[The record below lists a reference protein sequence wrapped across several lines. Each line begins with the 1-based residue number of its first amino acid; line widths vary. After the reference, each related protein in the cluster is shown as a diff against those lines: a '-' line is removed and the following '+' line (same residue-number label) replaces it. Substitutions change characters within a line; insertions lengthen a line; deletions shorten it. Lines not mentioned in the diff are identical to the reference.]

1 MLDDFWYVKA
11 DLQRGGLGMTASD
24 RNTVAGPGRRT
35 FGFGDLAFRTLV
47 PSAFSAAVSVFEVEL
62 AEGCLSGPLHVHD
75 KEDGI
80 SYVLE
85 GCLTF
90 QVGNEISTASVGEVV
105 RMPRGVRHT
114 FWNAG
119 PAPASALDIVTPGGL
134 ENYYEEL
141 ARIARASDVLDQL
154 ASMEARFGIHMDW
167 ESIST
172 LTSQYDVRMAAS

>member
-1 MLDDFWYVKA
+1 
-11 DLQRGGLGMTASD
+11 MTASD
-24 RNTVAGPGRRT
+24 LNTVAGPGRRT
-35 FGFGDLAFRTLV
+35 FAFGDLAFRTLV

-105 RMPRGVRHT
+105 GMPRGVRHT

-119 PAPASALDIVTPGGL
+119 PTPARALDIVTPGGL

-141 ARIARASDVLDQL
+141 ARIAQASDVLDQL